1 MSVSLKLRSTAVLV
15 LLLAAAAAAS
25 ACSSPVPGTTDQAP
39 VAAPA
44 QAAPAQAA
52 SNVPAGAPEG
62 TAASDGK
69 TQRISVGTSQG
80 FWDPSVIHAVAG
92 VPLEITFAEGRG
104 CLASVLIPD
113 FGIDQDLRAGGA
125 VVKLPAM
132 KAGSYEFS
140 CGMEMVYG
148 KIVVQ

>member
-1 MSVSLKLRSTAVLV
+1 MCATLRLRAAALAI
-15 LLLAAAAAAS
+15 LLLVATTGS
-25 ACSSPVPGTTDQAP
+25 ACSSPSRSTTARLPPASAP
-39 VAAPA
+39 APAAPA
-44 QAAPAQAA
+44 QTA

-62 TAASDGK
+62 TAVSDGK
-69 TQRISVGTSQG
+69 VQRISVVTSQG

-92 VPLEITFAEGRG
+92 APLEITFAEGRG
-104 CLASVLIPD
+104 CLASVLVPD
-113 FGIDQDLRAGGA
+113 FGIDQDLTAAGA

-132 KAGSYEFS
+132 KVGSYEFS